1 MKGTRKQTPTT
12 TLRQRG
18 FTLLEMI
25 VVIGIIALILG
36 AAAAVIGR
44 GGASAEIAM
53 TETMVKGVESKLQ
66 EYRML
71 GGTYPSQ
78 VQGLEALVTKPS
90 VAPVPR
96 RYVSLYDELPLDTW
110 GNELKY
116 AFPGSKD
123 AGKPEIISAGP
134 DGVFGSED
142 DISSQD

>member
-1 MKGTRKQTPTT
+1 MKGTGRRIKNLAP
-12 TLRQRG
+12 RHRG

-44 GGASAEIAM
+44 GGASAEIKM
-53 TETMVKGVESKLQ
+53 TETMVKGVEAKLQ

-71 GGTYPSQ
+71 GGIYPSQ
-78 VQGLEALVTKPS
+78 AQGLQALVTKPS
-90 VAPVPR
+90 IAPVPR
-96 RYVSLYDELPLDTW
+96 RYVSLYDELPRDPW
-110 GNELKY
+110 GKELKY

-123 AGKPEIISAGP
+123 AGRPEIISGGP